1 MNSVPTDIARLLAL
15 EEIDIDLFRGEQS
28 HIPLPQVYGGHV
40 LGQALAAAAR
50 TVKDMR
56 PHSMHA
62 YFLSTG
68 DTSAPILYK
77 VRTLKDGR
85 SFCVRRVIAI
95 QHAKPIFELTA
106 SFHVEEPGDDF
117 YKPMPANIP
126 GPNDLPSDREARLK
140 VIEAST
146 GKSPYEYVKHWLI
159 DYQWPLETR
168 RIGGLYEL
176 EKKSGGAEQMMWIRA
191 LGSLPSDEMTHAAAL
206 AYLSDLEFLTV
217 CLKPHGQTWFDGSIK
232 GASLD
237 HAMWFHRP
245 FHANEWLLYVHDCP
259 NTSGARGLARG
270 LFYNQAGELVAST
283 AQEGLIRALR

>member
-1 MNSVPTDIARLLAL
+1 MNPAPTDLARLLAL

-40 LGQALAAAAR
+40 LGQALAAASR
-50 TVKDMR
+50 TVENMR

-85 SFCVRRVIAI
+85 SFSVRRVVAI
-95 QHAKPIFELTA
+95 QHANPIFELTA
-106 SFHVEEPGDDF
+106 SFHIDEPGADF
-117 YKPMPANIP
+117 YQPMPADIP
-126 GPNDLPSDREARLK
+126 GPDELPTDHEARLK
-140 VIEAST
+140 IIDETT
-146 GKSPYEYVKHWLI
+146 GESPYRHVKQWLI
-159 DYQWPLETR
+159 DHPWPLETKSV
-168 RIGGLYEL
+168 GGLYEL
-176 EKKSGGAEQMMWIRA
+176 ENTSGGAQKMIWIRA
-191 LGSLPSDEMTHAAAL
+191 KGELPDNEMTQAAAL

-217 CLKPHGQTWFDGSIK
+217 CLKPHGQTWFDGTIK

-245 FHANEWLLYVHDCP
+245 FHANEWLLYVHDCL
-259 NTSGARGLARG
+259 NTSGARGLAQG

-283 AQEGLIRALR
+283 AQEGLIRTL